1 MGGKRHDLARLGMP
15 LEAGRAR
22 DVILRLGKASE
33 RVADG

>member
-1 MGGKRHDLARLGMP
+1 LGMP